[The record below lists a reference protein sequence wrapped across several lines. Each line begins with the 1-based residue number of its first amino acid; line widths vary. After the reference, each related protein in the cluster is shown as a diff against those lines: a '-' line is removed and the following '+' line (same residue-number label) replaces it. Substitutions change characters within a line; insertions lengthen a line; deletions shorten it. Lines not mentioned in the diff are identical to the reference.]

1 MEGRTPH
8 APTGGGTLDI
18 AAPTSGSFSGMAI
31 YQAPNLT
38 SGVDISAAGTV
49 YFPHSN
55 VTLSGAVNKAS
66 NGTNCLVMVMDEITI
81 DGTDNVLSGD
91 TGNGCATAGLTVPT
105 ASAPSRGQLVY

>member
-1 MEGRTPH
+1 MRP
-8 APTGGGTLDI
+8 P
-18 AAPTSGSFSGMAI
+18 AAEPSTSPLPPRGPFPAW
-31 YQAPNLT
+31 QFTKAPNLT